1 MHPSD
6 SAAVSIK
13 SLVISNGRKKVLLR
27 LSPNGVPAT
36 RFVARRDTGDDTPV
50 CYIQDPESGN
60 SGLLLRV
67 DLEDEL
73 EVQFTFL
80 SRQSSVANNIP
91 QSQSQPQLQQTLNP
105 TQPQETNIT
114 GLTFAYASNAKEL
127 DTLITREFH
136 SDPNLHKNS
145 NVQLVGDLSTNGY
158 ASVELEWTWHWKPPK
173 FTEDRGG
180 GWRNNCSFL
189 EYDAKAHRLNTLASF
204 AFWVQR
210 PVLNLVTP
218 STFQQNEL
226 QVPTSRHRMPSAQS
240 YQSAV
245 SDSEGPMD
253 APTSPSI
260 YQSDFGSST
269 PTSMATLPAVDVGR
283 PTEDM
288 SNVEDGPVFRA
299 NMKHLEQRTGNMRT
313 QVKKVLKRAESA
325 QQAQQ
330 ESNEAIKAF
339 LSALQDAASSNAS
352 AFRPALDHYFS
363 NIAKRILKYEEE
375 NSVLLRRQIIEPLSR
390 LYTNDIKQVETKRKD
405 FEEESREYYAY
416 VGRYLGQRQDSL
428 KEKKRAESDSKYQN
442 KKRNFEL
449 KRFDYSNFMQD
460 LHGGRKEQ
468 ELLSQLTKYASGQAQ
483 AFALAAKDMGELQ
496 PQLDALIREVAEA
509 DKEYKIQRTE
519 REEKRRQIEM
529 NNPISSIIDAD
540 NTAGLPSTIT
550 QTSNVADSAGY
561 VSDTDLSRADS
572 TSSRFSSGPRNNLS
586 PSNSQHRTS
595 TALST
600 SPAVSSLT
608 SSMNKFRGI
617 RDLEERDASTAIADR
632 QASSAGRK
640 EGLLW
645 ALSKP
650 GSHIDPKGI
659 NKQAWHKFWVVLDQ
673 GKLSEYSNWK
683 DRMELHRE
691 PIDLRMASVRTSRD
705 AERRFCFEVITPH
718 YRRVF
723 QATAED
729 DMTNWINSI
738 NNALQSAFEAKDPNA
753 SGSSSKDRSGS
764 EFGAV
769 LTGKT
774 MSQSGPHGRN
784 DAIGV
789 NRRVTVGSRPAE
801 QSSTSSAVI
810 EPPTRLLDQIRAN
823 DQGNLLC
830 ADCGSNSRVE
840 WVSLNLG
847 IILCIECGG
856 IHRSLGTH
864 VSKIRSLT
872 LDVSAFTNDIVEI
885 LMQIGNRISNM
896 VWEARLDRSVKP
908 DPWSSREQRLK
919 FITAKYVERVYVET
933 QSVTSHASNPDE
945 NLLMSIKKNDIQGVL
960 QGIAERANV
969 NVQDRS
975 RNTHA
980 IFLALAAAD
989 PAMPAAEPST
999 NSIITLS
1006 ENHISK
1012 SFPIAELLIQ
1022 NGAEIPPERPSI
1034 PLSTAAQ
1041 TYVDQRTAR
1050 SVPTADGLGPLP
1062 FMSGTSSKMSE
1073 QSKLQ
1078 KRGSAGVSN
1087 PPGVNLASLV
1097 QSHTTNT

>member
-1 MHPSD
+1 MRIHSD
-6 SAAVSIK
+6 WNTVSIK

-27 LSPNGVPAT
+27 LSPNGVPST
-36 RFVARRDTGDDTPV
+36 RFVAKRDTGDDTPV
-50 CYIQDPESGN
+50 CYVQDPDPIN
-60 SGLLLRV
+60 PNLLLRV

-73 EVQFTFL
+73 DVQFTLL
-80 SRQSSVANNIP
+80 SRQTSPSSTSQA
-91 QSQSQPQLQQTLNP
+91 QSQTQPQQGTG
-105 TQPQETNIT
+105 TAQPQETNIS
-114 GLTFAYASNAKEL
+114 GLTFAYASNAREL

-158 ASVELEWTWHWKPPK
+158 TSVELEWTWHWKPPK
-173 FTEDRGG
+173 LTEDRGG

-204 AFWVQR
+204 AFWVQK
-210 PVLNLVTP
+210 PAQTLIPPLSVP
-218 STFQQNEL
+218 QNEL
-226 QVPTSRHRMPSAQS
+226 QVPMNRHRMPSTQS

-245 SDSEGPMD
+245 SDSEGPAD
-253 APTSPSI
+253 SAVPTSPSI
-260 YQSDFGSST
+260 YQSDFGAAT
-269 PTSMATLPAVDVGR
+269 PTLSANLPAVDVGR

-339 LSALQDAASSNAS
+339 LAALQDAASSNAS

-375 NSVLLRRQIIEPLSR
+375 NSILLRRQIIEPLSK
-390 LYTNDIKQVETKRKD
+390 LYTNDIKQVEAKRKD

-442 KKRNFEL
+442 KKKNFEL

-496 PQLDALIREVAEA
+496 PQLDALVREVAEA

-519 REEKRRQIEM
+519 REVKRRQLEM
-529 NNPISSIIDAD
+529 NNLASSSTEPE
-540 NTAGLPSTIT
+540 NNGLTSTTT
-550 QTSNVADSAGY
+550 QTSNVPDSTGY
-561 VSDTDLSRADS
+561 ISDTDLSRADS
-572 TSSRFSSGPRNNLS
+572 TSSRFGTSARNNLS
-586 PSNSQHRTS
+586 PSNSQHRAS

-600 SPAVSSLT
+600 SPGVSSLT

-617 RDLEERDASTAIADR
+617 RDLEERDAMAAVVDR
-632 QASSAGRK
+632 QATNGARK

-729 DMTNWINSI
+729 DMMNWINSI

-753 SGSSSKDRSGS
+753 ANSAQKDRPGS
-764 EFGAV
+764 DFGAV

-774 MSQSGPHGRN
+774 MSQSGPHNRN
-784 DAIGV
+784 DSVAV
-789 NRRVTVGSRPAE
+789 NRRVTVGSRPSE
-801 QSSTSSAVI
+801 QSSASAVVD
-810 EPPTRLLDQIRAN
+810 EPPTRLLDQVRAI
-823 DQGNLLC
+823 DQGNHLC

-872 LDVSAFTNDIVEI
+872 LDVSAFTNDIVEV

-896 VWEARLDRSVKP
+896 VWEAKLDRSTKP
-908 DPWSSREQRLK
+908 DPWSLRELRLK
-919 FITAKYVERVYVET
+919 FITAKYVDRAYVEV
-933 QSVTSHASNPDE
+933 QSMTSHAGTPDD

-969 NVQDRS
+969 NVHDKS

-980 IFLALAAAD
+980 VFLALAAAD
-989 PAMPAAEPST
+989 PALPGLAVTT
-999 NSIITLS
+999 NVAINLPDITTT
-1006 ENHISK
+1006 SK
-1012 SFPIAELLIQ
+1012 PFPIAELLIQ
-1022 NGAEIPPERPSI
+1022 NGAEIPLDKAPI

-1041 TYVDQRTAR
+1041 TYIDQRTVRAA
-1050 SVPTADGLGPLP
+1050 PLTDGLGPLP
-1062 FMSGTSSKMSE
+1062 SMSGTNAKLSE
-1073 QSKLQ
+1073 QSRLQ
-1078 KRGSAGVSN
+1078 KRGSAGVS
-1087 PPGVNLASLV
+1087 
-1097 QSHTTNT
+1097 